1 MSINPPLQVMD
12 VYYPLPITHYLLP
25 ITIMNWLKKIPLAWH
40 QLMKEKTRLLVAIA
54 GIGFAD
60 MLIFIQLGFNDSLYD
75 GAIQA
80 QSLLHAD
87 LVMINRQLES
97 LTTPQNFSRERLY
110 QTLAYDGVSSVSS
123 IYIGTGEWKNPRT
136 RIDRTILIWGIDP
149 NASSFTV
156 PEIQQNAKRLQILNT
171 ALFDRASRPEY
182 GAIADTVEKQGS
194 VEVQLNRQNIQTIGL
209 FRVGASFAA
218 DGNVIVSNST
228 FLKLFSTRKSNQ
240 IEIGLIQLKPGTNSE
255 SIKAQLTANLPNDVR
270 VMTPKEFAEVEK
282 YYWESQGAIGFI
294 FGLGVVVGIIVGIVI
309 VYQIL
314 YTDVANHLP
323 EYATL
328 KAMGYSDRYLLGV
341 LIQESLILAILGYI
355 PGFLISIGLYQI
367 AAAAILMPIGMKI
380 ERAIFVLAITIVM
393 CSISGAIAMQK
404 LRSADP
410 ADVF

>member
-1 MSINPPLQVMD
+1 MK
-12 VYYPLPITHYLLP
+12 
-25 ITIMNWLKKIPLAWH
+25 WLKKIPLAWH

-54 GIGFAD
+54 GISFAD

-75 GAIQA
+75 SATQT
-80 QSLLHAD
+80 QSLLQAD
-87 LVMINRQLES
+87 LVMINRQFES
-97 LTTPQNFSRERLY
+97 LSTLQSFSRERLY
-110 QTLAYDGVSSVSS
+110 QTLAYNGVSSVSS
-123 IYIGTGEWKNPRT
+123 IYIGRGEWKNPTT

-149 NASSFTV
+149 NAPSFAV
-156 PEIQQNAKRLQILNT
+156 PEIQQDAKRLQLLNT

-182 GAIADTVEKQGS
+182 GAIAETVEKQGS
-194 VEVQLNRQNIQTIGL
+194 VEIQLNQQNIRTIGL
-209 FRVGASFAA
+209 FRIGASFAA

-228 FLKLFSTRKSNQ
+228 FLKLLADRKSNQ

-255 SIKAQLTANLPNDVR
+255 TVKAQLTANLPNDVR
-270 VMTPKEFAEVEK
+270 VMTPQEFAEVEK

-328 KAMGYSDRYLLGV
+328 KAMGYSDRYLLSV
-341 LIQESLILAILGYI
+341 LIQESIILAILGYI
-355 PGFLISIGLYQI
+355 PGFLISLGLYQV
-367 AAAAILMPIGMKI
+367 AAAAILMPIGMKV
-380 ERAIFVLAITIVM
+380 ERAIFILAITFIM